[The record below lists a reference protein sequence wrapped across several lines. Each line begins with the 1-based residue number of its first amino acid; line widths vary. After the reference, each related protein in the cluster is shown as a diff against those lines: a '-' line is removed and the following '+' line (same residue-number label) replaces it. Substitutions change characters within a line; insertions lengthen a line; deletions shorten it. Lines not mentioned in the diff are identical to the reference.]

1 MLNVTAEVIAGSMHQ
16 LPTLRPIVLKLLES
30 FDNPGIDT
38 QSLVHEIAQDQAL
51 VTRVLRLA
59 NSSFYGL
66 PSHVDSLKDAV
77 MILGFRTVRAVAVAV
92 SLTDCFS
99 SRKVA
104 GFDTQ
109 TFWRHC
115 AATGMAAREIAAI
128 VRRPTDVAF
137 TAGIIHDMGI
147 LALLWL
153 YPQAMEK
160 TFAASREHRLALVVA
175 ERETLGVDH
184 CQVGAVLARRWGLPP
199 ALVEAVALHE
209 EPAPAVADSLAD
221 IVHLANVVVHDYGLP
236 EMDELHVSL
245 ASDISMNRLGLDGA
259 DVRRVV
265 DRLDRDLDSTFQ
277 VLFG

>member
-1 MLNVTAEVIAGSMHQ
+1 MLNVTAEVIAESMHQ
-16 LPTLRPIVLKLLES
+16 LPTLRPVVLRLLES
-30 FDNPGIDT
+30 FDNSAIDT
-38 QSLVHEIAQDQAL
+38 GALVHEISQDQAL

-92 SLTDCFS
+92 SLTDCFT

-109 TFWRHC
+109 VFWRHC
-115 AATGMAAREIAAI
+115 AATGMAAREIASI

-137 TAGIIHDMGI
+137 TAGVIHDMGI

-153 YPQAMEK
+153 YPQAMEAV
-160 TFAASREHRLALVVA
+160 FAASREQRLPLITA
-175 ERETLGVDH
+175 ERETLGIDH
-184 CQVGAVLARRWGLPP
+184 CQAGAALARHWGLPSS
-199 ALVEAVALHE
+199 LVDAISHHE
-209 EPAPAVADSLAD
+209 EPAPAAAESLAD
-221 IVHLANVVVHDYGLP
+221 IVHLANVIVHDYGLP
-236 EMDELHVSL
+236 EMDELDVVL
-245 ASDISMNRLGLDGA
+245 ASDISMNRLGLDGD

-265 DRLDRDLDSTFQ
+265 ARLDNDLDSTFQ
-277 VLFG
+277 VLFA